1 MDSGIFREFLKA
13 LAAEGA
19 LALLIIYGIQAR
31 HELRK
36 HLWVTATALLLIV
49 SVAVAG
55 YFEFGW
61 KRYGTFMNNH
71 DFYHYYTGT
80 KYAPELGY
88 YNQYS
93 ASLLADHEQ
102 KKVFDTKKAVRNLQT
117 HGYTPTAE
125 VFQNQEAIKG
135 RFSPERWEDFKKDIF
150 YFQDRVPRGK
160 WQQMLRDKGY
170 NGTPVWSM
178 VTGFFTNTV
187 STDSEVGMWLLTAL
201 DPLII
206 ALMIGFIW
214 WAFGPWTA
222 LFALAFF
229 GTNFVMSFV
238 HIKGAL
244 LRMDW
249 VACLV
254 VSMCLLHKKH
264 FKSAGVV
271 LAYAAAARVFPAV
284 FAFGIGAL
292 ACWDLLATRKLNR
305 DYVQFFIAFFVTAA
319 LMLGLSYLYYGAALW
334 QEFIVKIGVHNND
347 ISTTRVGFKYIFLW
361 PFERF
366 GEKVAGFQAH
376 QDLWWKIQAVM
387 LVITFVAARKMKPYQ
402 ALGLGFV
409 PAFFLTAPTFYY
421 YVLLIVPLM
430 IFLPNLKRP
439 SHVVGA
445 SLFFLSSIAGY
456 ALHHHYNLDFP
467 MSFFL
472 SCMYLVICLYI
483 LGLHLVPVR
492 LLQTASA
499 KMHGPGTVIKPLMG
513 VAYAGFIIGLFLYYR
528 ADSDLSVTVPPTPV
542 RQVSETKTAATAAV
556 PTSAPAPPVADS
568 PTPPAPPSVPQAPQL
583 PRSTRPIPTTP
594 VEEAP
599 LALPEGVDENSTIR
613 LALVGDIMLS
623 RNVARDLAARNLDY
637 TYPFQATAPM
647 LRTSDVV
654 FGNLESPISGRGE
667 QLDKKYVFNAAPES
681 VKGLVA
687 GGFDVVSLANN
698 HTLDFGTI
706 ALEDTQRILA
716 EAGIGEIGI
725 ATGDAAQTPFIIER
739 KGIRVGF
746 LAYADHETPFAYAKE
761 FLPFATGPA
770 KALKESISRDIATL
784 KSRVDIVVVSL
795 HWGIEYEDV
804 PNARQ
809 IELGQFVI
817 DAGAHIVAGHHP
829 HVQQDA
835 AWYKDGLIIYSMG
848 NFVFDQRSRPKTRIS
863 RLYSV
868 TVTKDGPIHA
878 QYRPLEL
885 VVKDWQPRPTGPNY
899 VRVPRPQDN

>member
-49 SVAVAG
+49 SIAVAG

-178 VTGFFTNTV
+178 VTGMLTNTV

-206 ALMIGFIW
+206 ALMIAFIW
-214 WAFGPWTA
+214 WAFGPWAA

-292 ACWDLLATRKLNR
+292 ACWDLLATRKFNR

-319 LMLGLSYLYYGAALW
+319 VMLGLSYLYYGATLW

-347 ISTTRVGFKYIFLW
+347 ISTTRVGFKYVFLW

-366 GEKVAGFQAH
+366 GEKVEGFKAH

-387 LVITFVAARKMKPYQ
+387 LVITFIAARKMKPYQ

-430 IFLPNLKRP
+430 IFLPNLKQV

-456 ALHHHYNLDFP
+456 ALHHQYNLDFP
-467 MSFFL
+467 LSFFL
-472 SCMYLVICLYI
+472 SCMYLTICLYI

-492 LLQTASA
+492 LIQRMGARLR
-499 KMHGPGTVIKPLMG
+499 GPSHVLKPLMG
-513 VAYAGFIIGLFLYYR
+513 VAYAAFIIGLFLYYR
-528 ADSDLSVTVPPTPV
+528 ADSDYAVTTPPSQTTQVAETRAAAPTP
-542 RQVSETKTAATAAV
+542 TKKAT
-556 PTSAPAPPVADS
+556 S
-568 PTPPAPPSVPQAPQL
+568 PTTRPSTTSPAPPSAPQPPQL
-583 PRSTRPIPTTP
+583 PNRPHPVPDTPIVEPTLETP
-594 VEEAP
+594 D
-599 LALPEGVDENSTIR
+599 GVDSDAAIR
-613 LALVGDIMLS
+613 LTLVGDMMFG
-623 RNVARDLAARNLDY
+623 RNVARDLIARNLDY
-637 TYPFQATAPM
+637 TYPFRATAPM
-647 LRTSDVV
+647 LTTSDIT
-654 FGNLESPISGRGE
+654 FGNLECPISGRGE
-667 QLDKKYVFNAAPES
+667 KLDKNYVFNAAPES
-681 VKGLVA
+681 VEGLVA

-698 HTLDFGTI
+698 HTLDYGTI
-706 ALEDTQRILA
+706 ALEDTQRILS
-716 EAGIGEIGI
+716 EAGVAEVGI
-725 ATGDAAQTPFIIER
+725 ATGDEPQIPFIIER

-761 FLPFATGPA
+761 FLPFETGPA
-770 KALKESISRDIATL
+770 KAYKESITRDIAAL
-784 KSRVDIVVVSL
+784 KPQVDVVVVSL
-795 HWGIEYEDV
+795 HWGIEYQDV

-809 IELGQFVI
+809 IDLGQFVI
-817 DAGAHIVAGHHP
+817 DQGAHIVAGHHP

-835 AWYKDGLIIYSMG
+835 AWYKEGLIIYSMG
-848 NFVFDQRSRPKTRIS
+848 NFVFDQRSRPKTRES
-863 RLYSV
+863 RLYTV
-868 TVTKDGPIHA
+868 TVTKEGPVHA

-885 VVKDWQPRPTGPNY
+885 VVNDWQPRPTGPNY
-899 VRVPRPQDN
+899 IRVPRPPAG